1 MKKLNFIDDEHPMYN
16 KECVAILKKYLAKP
30 STGLE
35 DLNEAWVEPHRHY
48 HTLSHLSNILM
59 LIDDLL
65 EAKEIKTVDD
75 RDILVMAAFFHDYV
89 YDPKSNTNEE
99 DSAAEFLKVVKGKKH
114 SLQIKKNIKII
125 HQIILDTKTHDKPS
139 CELSSLFIDLDLYR
153 LCYGTLREQIE
164 DERKIFREYGFVDW
178 KIYHA
183 ERLKILKKIND
194 HFFNSN
200 TETRI
205 EYLFLICEQK
215 YVKFSLNA
223 YIEWFEQHQPKIAVF
238 SGSFF
243 PFHIGHLDILKKAE
257 KIFDKVI
264 IACGINKSK
273 ASDEAY
279 MTDRYVY
286 INELKQALPNNQIE
300 LFEGMLHDYVKEKQ
314 YPLTLVKGLRDS
326 KDLDFEKMQ
335 LRFIEDFSDVN
346 VTFIV
351 CDREYEHVS
360 SSAIKQI
367 KEFRPELTRKYLN
380 LK

>member
-1 MKKLNFIDDEHPMYN
+1 MKTLNFVEDEHPMYN
-16 KECVAILKKYLAKP
+16 KECAAILEKYLAKP
-30 STGLE
+30 STGLI
-35 DLNEAWVEPHRHY
+35 DLNEAWIEPHRHY
-48 HTLSHLSNILM
+48 HTLSHLSNILTS
-59 LIDDLL
+59 IDRIINS
-65 EAKEIKTVDD
+65 KFNNKIKTIND
-75 RDILVMAAFFHDYV
+75 RDILVMAAFYHDYV

-99 DSAAEFLKVVKGKKH
+99 DSAEAFLKAVKGKKH
-114 SLQIKKNIKII
+114 NAQIKKNIKII
-125 HQIILDTKTHDKPS
+125 RQIILDTKTHDNPS
-139 CELSSLFIDLDLYR
+139 NEMSKLFIYMDLHR
-153 LCYGTLREQIE
+153 LLFGTLKEQIE

-178 KIYHA
+178 KIYHS
-183 ERLKILKKIND
+183 ERLKILRRIQK
-194 HFFNSN
+194 HFTQEHILS
-200 TETRI
+200 I
-205 EYLFLICEQK
+205 DG
-215 YVKFSLNA
+215 

-273 ASDEAY
+273 ASDSSN
-279 MTDRYVY
+279 DRYVY
-286 INELKQALPNNQIE
+286 MTELKKALPNNQIE
-300 LFEGMLHDYVKEKQ
+300 FFDGMLHDYIKAKQ

-346 VTFIV
+346 VVFIV